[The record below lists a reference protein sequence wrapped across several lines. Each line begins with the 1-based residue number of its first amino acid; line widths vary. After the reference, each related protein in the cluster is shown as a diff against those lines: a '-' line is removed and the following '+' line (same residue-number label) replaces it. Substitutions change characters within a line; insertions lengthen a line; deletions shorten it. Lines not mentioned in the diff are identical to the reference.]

1 MTLTSRAVAVGL
13 MVVSAFSLGA
23 VMATPVRAEISSDP
37 QALYDRMKGQFD
49 KGTAQ
54 GWSFGDWADYFST
67 ILDAGRAYSLKRPDD
82 PNALEVAGVAV
93 DVAARLRY
101 DPLSNRDA
109 SEWYVRE
116 AAKRLIAAA
125 DPQRTTAARDL
136 IARLDR
142 IEQTASALAKAADA
156 DASANLMEF
165 PSDPDARMAQLVT
178 TWKAWLVTKDPTYRS
193 LALQRA
199 ANGSFPLAN
208 LNDPTAA
215 ELFAAARGASD
226 GGVGYTA
233 QDAENGRA
241 VLKRR
246 AEVRDPREIAR
257 VAATTHERLLAVRAP
272 ADEYFGRM
280 QMSVLGIRN
289 EIVRINKY
297 LDTGWGSRMANAGE
311 FLADSVDAW
320 HREYP
325 RDTAIPDT
333 LLRAYRTL
341 ERIDAD
347 GAHVAAEK
355 MRRILVVEYTDS
367 SQARELLST

>member
-1 MTLTSRAVAVGL
+1 
-13 MVVSAFSLGA
+13 MVICAFSLLAGVVA
-23 VMATPVRAEISSDP
+23 PVRAEIASDP
-37 QALYDRMKGQFD
+37 QALYDRMKTQFD
-49 KGTAQ
+49 KGTEG
-54 GWSFGDWADYFST
+54 GWTFGNWIDYFSA

-82 PNALEVAGVAV
+82 PNALEVAGVTI

-116 AAKRLIAAA
+116 AARRLIAAA
-125 DPQRTTAARDL
+125 DPQRIRPARDL
-136 IARLDR
+136 VARLDR
-142 IEQTASALAKAADA
+142 IEQTASGLAKAADA
-156 DASANLMEF
+156 DASANLLEF
-165 PSDPDARMAQLVT
+165 PSDPDARLTQLVT
-178 TWKAWLVTKDPTYRS
+178 TWKAWLLTKDPTYRS

-215 ELFAAARGASD
+215 EVFAAARGASD
-226 GGVGYTA
+226 GGLGYTA
-233 QDAENGRA
+233 TDAENGRA
-241 VLKRR
+241 LLKRR
-246 AEVRDPREIAR
+246 AEIHDPREIAR
-257 VAATTHERLLAVRAP
+257 VAATTHERLLSVRAP

-280 QMSVLGIRN
+280 QMSILGIRN

-311 FLADSVDAW
+311 FLADAVDAW

-347 GAHVAAEK
+347 AAHAAAEK